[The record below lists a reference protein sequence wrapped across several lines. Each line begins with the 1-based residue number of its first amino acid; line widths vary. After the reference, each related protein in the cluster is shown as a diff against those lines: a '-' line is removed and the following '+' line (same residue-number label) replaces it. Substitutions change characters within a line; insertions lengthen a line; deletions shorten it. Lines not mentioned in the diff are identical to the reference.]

1 VCNTITTPT
10 WHRMLARMRVQRTAL
25 LLLVMVAIVAFLP
38 ADAAKKKKKSKKAKA
53 AVPASKVRERSRGV
67 WLRRAEKHR
76 EQP

>member
-1 VCNTITTPT
+1 
-10 WHRMLARMRVQRTAL
+10 MLARMRVQRTVL
-25 LLLVMVAIVAFLP
+25 LLLVMVAFVAFLP

-53 AVPASKVRERSRGV
+53 AVPASKVRERSWGG